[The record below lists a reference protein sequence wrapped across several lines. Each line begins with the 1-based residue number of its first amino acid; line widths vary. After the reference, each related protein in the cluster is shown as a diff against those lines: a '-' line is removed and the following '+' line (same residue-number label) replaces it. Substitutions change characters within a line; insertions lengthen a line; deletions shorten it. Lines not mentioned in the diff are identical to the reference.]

1 MPVEIQQRPRCNL
14 ILHCGAQAVE
24 RIQVARVNTPRPTE
38 TWQPL
43 PHVTLIETVED
54 ALRSTGLK
62 IGNQVHSL
70 NEDGSRY
77 FGLTEVHNGH
87 EAEDYA
93 MVVGIRNSHDKSFP
107 VGLLAGT
114 NILIC
119 DNLAFSGEVRLTR
132 KHTSNLLRDLPIMV
146 SHGVGRLYDLF
157 GHQSQR
163 IEAYKLTKIRDK
175 TAHDLVI
182 RAVDVGACTNRMIPQ
197 VLKQWREPVHPEF
210 QDRTA
215 WSLFNGFTEVLKGNL
230 DELPKRTQA
239 LHALFDTTVGLPQAQ
254 LN

>member
-1 MPVEIQQRPRCNL
+1 MPVLEQKSRCRL
-14 ILHCGAQAVE
+14 ILHCGAQAVD
-24 RIQVARVNTPRPTE
+24 RVQVARVTTPRPTP

-43 PHVTLIETVED
+43 PHISLVETVED

-62 IGNQVHSL
+62 IGSQVHSL

-77 FGLTEVHNGH
+77 FGLAEVHNGH
-87 EAEDYA
+87 DADDYA

-119 DNLAFSGEVRLTR
+119 DNLAFSGEVRLMR
-132 KHTSNLLRDLPIMV
+132 KHTSNLLRDLPQLV

-163 IEAYKLTKIRDK
+163 IEAYKNYRIRDK
-175 TAHDLVI
+175 SAHDLII
-182 RAVDVGACTNRMIPQ
+182 RGALDVGACTNRMIPAI
-197 VLKQWREPVHPEF
+197 VKEWREPRHPEF
-210 QDRTA
+210 SERSA
-215 WSLFNGFTEVLKGNL
+215 WSLFNAFTETLKGNL
-230 DELPKRTQA
+230 TELPKRTQA
-239 LHALFDTTVGLPQAQ
+239 LHALFDTAVGLPAAY

>member
-1 MPVEIQQRPRCNL
+1 MPEIQQRPRCSL
-14 ILHCGAQAVE
+14 ILHCGAQAVPRVEVE
-24 RIQVARVNTPRPTE
+24 RVTTPRPTE
-38 TWQPL
+38 TWQPI
-43 PHVTLIETVED
+43 PHVTLISEVES

-70 NEDGSRY
+70 TQDGARY
-77 FGLTEVHNGH
+77 FGLAEVHNGH
-87 EAEDYA
+87 DADDYA

-119 DNLAFSGEVRLTR
+119 DNLAFSGEVKISR
-132 KHTSNLLRDLPIMV
+132 KHTSRLLDDLPGLV
-146 SHGVGRLYDLF
+146 ASGVGRLYELF

-163 IEAYKLTKIRDK
+163 IEAYKNTKIRDK

-182 RAVDVGACTNRMIPQ
+182 RAVDVGACTNRMIPAI
-197 VLKQWREPVHPEF
+197 VNEWREPRHPEAF
-210 QDRTA
+210 TDRTA
-215 WSLFNGFTEVLKGNL
+215 WSLFNAFTETLKGNL
-230 DELPKRTQA
+230 PELPKRTQA
-239 LHALFDTTVGLPQAQ
+239 LHALFDNAVGLPAAT